1 MKTKQASNFLMDIL
15 TTMQKDGKR
24 GGYISSC
31 IKPLKNW
38 LEFNDVKIAQ
48 RIKIRGQDDTPT
60 LTDERT
66 PTPDELRAIL
76 HAGDLR
82 AKAAS
87 GIVSFSGVRLEVLGD
102 YLGNDGLKIKDFPE
116 MTIKGETVSFRETPT
131 LVNVRKTLSENGK
144 QFFTFLCDEGCDYL
158 KQYLEWRL
166 RRKEKL
172 AAESPAITPS
182 HEHLAGAHIRTT
194 NISDF
199 IRKAIRDAG
208 FTWRP
213 YVLRRYFDTRLMIAE
228 SDGLIIRDYRTF
240 WMGHTGD
247 IEQTYTLN
255 KGLSQDILK
264 KMRESYSKA
273 ASKCLVTTKRDS
285 TNQDTMIE
293 RFNRQFLTMAGYSE
307 KEISQFGDLSKLSDQ
322 EVQDLIQKKSMRA
335 LGLNGYG
342 KQKVV
347 PMTDVKNW
355 IVEGWE
361 YVSTLPTDEAVIRL
375 PSPP

>member
-1 MKTKQASNFLMDIL
+1 
-15 TTMQKDGKR
+15 
-24 GGYISSC
+24 
-31 IKPLKNW
+31 
-38 LEFNDVKIAQ
+38 
-48 RIKIRGQDDTPT
+48 
-60 LTDERT
+60 
-66 PTPDELRAIL
+66 
-76 HAGDLR
+76 
-82 AKAAS
+82 
-87 GIVSFSGVRLEVLGD
+87 
-102 YLGNDGLKIKDFPE
+102 
-116 MTIKGETVSFRETPT
+116 
-131 LVNVRKTLSENGK
+131 
-144 QFFTFLCDEGCDYL
+144 
-158 KQYLEWRL
+158 
-166 RRKEKL
+166 
-172 AAESPAITPS
+172 
-182 HEHLAGAHIRTT
+182 
-194 NISDF
+194 
-199 IRKAIRDAG
+199 
-208 FTWRP
+208 
-213 YVLRRYFDTRLMIAE
+213 
-228 SDGLIIRDYRTF
+228 
-240 WMGHTGD
+240 MGHTGD

-375 PSPP
+375 PSSP